1 VKKDNFKKLYD
12 NFFKNKLM
20 DFAEH
25 SVANFVI
32 QHLISNTPSEELGM
46 EIVQELSPA
55 FESLLFQ
62 NRAGVVAKLSDLCL
76 KFPSLQSPFMEVSL

>member
-1 VKKDNFKKLYD
+1 
-12 NFFKNKLM
+12 M

-25 SVANFVI
+25 SAANFVI
-32 QHLISNTPSEELGM
+32 QHLISNTPSEELGR
-46 EIVQELSPA
+46 EIIQELSPA

-76 KFPSLQSPFMEVSL
+76 KFPSLQSSFMEVRVLYVVLSKERFFVFIDMMK